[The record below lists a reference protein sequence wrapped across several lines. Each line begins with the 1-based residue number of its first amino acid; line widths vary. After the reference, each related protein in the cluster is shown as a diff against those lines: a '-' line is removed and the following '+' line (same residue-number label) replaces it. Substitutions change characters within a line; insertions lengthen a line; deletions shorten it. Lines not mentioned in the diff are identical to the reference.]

1 MKRIALVG
9 FGLLAGSIASA
20 LKQAKRPTVI
30 RAVSSPA
37 TLARAREL
45 ELADEFFEYAQV
57 EEWSRDCDLILLCG
71 PILHILKTIDALS
84 HVKWAKEAALSN
96 GVAGKD
102 CAAGSNGANSIDAK
116 LNGAACLVSDI
127 GSTKVEICRAGSK
140 LPAPFKFVGSH
151 PMAGSEKRTCE
162 YNDPAIFENAYWFVC
177 PPEGTAESVYAPL
190 LELVKFLGAS
200 AVVFPPEHHDRTM
213 AWVSHMPQMLSSTLA
228 ASIPD
233 RLLSH
238 NYQHYAGRAF
248 RDMTRIAA
256 SGWAMWHDI
265 AVTNRDETVR
275 ALTEVRDGVNA
286 TIEAMQKLD
295 VVKDGKP
302 AGGSFDATR
311 GSVAG
316 GKCADRSDSLE
327 EIFKA
332 GNEGRASLFAP
343 GRNAAAA
350 FFEITVPLKDKPG
363 ALLSVLQPLAEEGLN
378 IRDIEL
384 MKVREN
390 VAGTLLIAFKT
401 EDEAA
406 RAVKLLRYLGYEVK
420 ER

>member
-20 LKQAKRPTVI
+20 LKQAKSKTVI

-37 TLARAREL
+37 TLKRAREM
-45 ELADEFFEYAQV
+45 ELADEFFEYGQV

-71 PILHILKTIDALS
+71 PILHILKTIDALA
-84 HVKWAKEAALSN
+84 HVKWAVN
-96 GVAGKD
+96 GDSGKD
-102 CAAGSNGANSIDAK
+102 RDAG
-116 LNGAACLVSDI
+116 LNGACLVSDI
-127 GSTKVEICRAGSK
+127 GSTKVEICKAGSK

-162 YNDPAIFENAYWFVC
+162 FHDPAIFENAYWFVC
-177 PPEGTAESVYAPL
+177 PPEGTAENVYAPL

-228 ASIPD
+228 GNLPA
-233 RLLSH
+233 RLLDH

-275 ALTEVRDGVNA
+275 ALKEVRDGVTK
-286 TIEAMQKLD
+286 TIEAMDALD
-295 VVKDGKP
+295 VVHDGMP
-302 AGGSFDATR
+302 AGGSFDA
-311 GSVAG
+311 GE
-316 GKCADRSDSLE
+316 KCVDRSDALE
-327 EIFKA
+327 KIFKA

>member
-30 RAVSSPA
+30 RAVSSPT
-37 TLARAREL
+37 TLKRAREL
-45 ELADEFFEYAQV
+45 ELADEFFEYGQV

-84 HVKWAKEAALSN
+84 QVEWAKEAALSN
-96 GVAGKD
+96 GA
-102 CAAGSNGANSIDAK
+102 SNSASSGDV
-116 LNGAACLVSDI
+116 CLVSDI

-275 ALTEVRDGVNA
+275 ALSEVRDGVNA

-295 VVKDGKP
+295 VVKDGRP

-343 GRNAAAA
+343 GRNAASA

-363 ALLSVLQPLAEEGLN
+363 ALLSVMQPLAEEGLN

-401 EDEAA
+401 QDEAA
-406 RAVKLLRYLGYEVK
+406 RAVKLLGYLGYEVK

>member
-84 HVKWAKEAALSN
+84 HVSWVKELN
-96 GVAGKD
+96 GAAGKD
-102 CAAGSNGANSIDAK
+102 CAAK

-127 GSTKVEICRAGSK
+127 GSTKVEICKAGSK
-140 LPAPFKFVGSH
+140 LPSPFKFVGSH

-162 YNDPAIFENAYWFVC
+162 FNDPAIFENAYWFVC
-177 PPEGTAESVYAPL
+177 PPEGTAESVYTPL

-295 VVKDGKP
+295 VVKDGRP

>member
-37 TLARAREL
+37 TLARAREM

-84 HVKWAKEAALSN
+84 HVSWVNE
-96 GVAGKD
+96 
-102 CAAGSNGANSIDAK
+102 K
-116 LNGAACLVSDI
+116 LNGASSGDVCLVSDI

-295 VVKDGKP
+295 VVKDGRP

-343 GRNAAAA
+343 GRNAASA

-363 ALLSVLQPLAEEGLN
+363 ALLSVLHPLAEEGLN

>member
-30 RAVSSPA
+30 RAVSSPT
-37 TLARAREL
+37 TLKRAREL

-84 HVKWAKEAALSN
+84 QVKWAKEAALSN
-96 GVAGKD
+96 GA
-102 CAAGSNGANSIDAK
+102 S
-116 LNGAACLVSDI
+116 NGAACLVSDI

-233 RLLSH
+233 RLLEH

-275 ALTEVRDGVNA
+275 ALSEVRDGVNA

-295 VVKDGKP
+295 VVKDGRP

-343 GRNAAAA
+343 GRNAASA

-401 EDEAA
+401 QDEAA

>member
-1 MKRIALVG
+1 MMKRIALVG

-84 HVKWAKEAALSN
+84 HVKWANEKL
-96 GVAGKD
+96 
-102 CAAGSNGANSIDAK
+102 NGANSIDAK

-233 RLLSH
+233 RLLEH

-295 VVKDGKP
+295 VVKDGRP

-363 ALLSVLQPLAEEGLN
+363 ALLSVLHPLAEEGLN

>member
-45 ELADEFFEYAQV
+45 ELADEFFEYGDV
-57 EEWSRDCDLILLCG
+57 EQWSRDCDLILLCS
-71 PILHILKTIDALS
+71 PILHILKTIDALA
-84 HVKWAKEAALSN
+84 HVKWTAQYDAGLSN
-96 GVAGKD
+96 APT
-102 CAAGSNGANSIDAK
+102 
-116 LNGAACLVSDI
+116 CLVSDI
-127 GSTKVEICRAGSK
+127 GSTKVEICKAGVK
-140 LPAPFKFVGSH
+140 LPAPFRFVGSH

-162 YNDPAIFENAYWFVC
+162 HNDPAIFENAYWFVC
-177 PPEGTAESVYAPL
+177 PPEGTEESAYAEL
-190 LELVKFLGAS
+190 LQLVKFLGATP
-200 AVVFPPEHHDRTM
+200 VVFPPEHHDRTM

-228 ASIPD
+228 GNLPE
-233 RLLSH
+233 RLLKH

-256 SGWAMWHDI
+256 SGWGMWHDI

-275 ALTEVRDGVNA
+275 ALGEVRDGLEK
-286 TIEAMQKLD
+286 TIEAMNALD
-295 VVKDGKP
+295 VVADGKP
-302 AGGSFDATR
+302 ATD
-311 GSVAG
+311 
-316 GKCADRSDSLE
+316 DRSAGLE
-327 EIFKA
+327 TIFKA

-343 GRNAAAA
+343 GRNAGAA
-350 FFEITVPLKDKPG
+350 FSEITVQLKDKPG
-363 ALLSVLQPLAEEGLN
+363 ALLSVMQPLAEEGLN

-390 VAGTLLIAFKT
+390 VAGTLLLAFKT
-401 EDEAA
+401 PDEAA
-406 RAVKLLRYLGYEVK
+406 RAVKILRYLGYEVK

>member
-57 EEWSRDCDLILLCG
+57 EDWSRDCDLILLCG
-71 PILHILKTIDALS
+71 PILHILKTIDALA
-84 HVKWAKEAALSN
+84 HVSWVKEFASGA
-96 GVAGKD
+96 AGKD
-102 CAAGSNGANSIDAK
+102 CAAK
-116 LNGAACLVSDI
+116 LNGATCLVSDI
-127 GSTKVEICRAGSK
+127 GSTKVEICKAGVK
-140 LPAPFKFVGSH
+140 LPAPFRFVGSH

-162 YNDPAIFENAYWFVC
+162 FNDPAIFENAYWFVC
-177 PPEGTAESVYAPL
+177 PPEGTAENVYAPL
-190 LELVKFLGAS
+190 LDLVKFLGAS

-302 AGGSFDATR
+302 AGD
-311 GSVAG
+311 SVAG
-316 GKCADRSDSLE
+316 EKCADRSDALE
-327 EIFKA
+327 GIFKA
-332 GNEGRASLFAP
+332 GNAGRASLFAP

-350 FFEITVPLKDKPG
+350 FFEVTVPLKDKPG

>member
-20 LKQAKRPTVI
+20 LKQAKSKTVI

-37 TLARAREL
+37 TLKRAREM
-45 ELADEFFEYAQV
+45 ELADEFFEYGQV

-71 PILHILKTIDALS
+71 PILHILKTIDALA
-84 HVKWAKEAALSN
+84 HVKWAVN
-96 GVAGKD
+96 G
-102 CAAGSNGANSIDAK
+102 AAG
-116 LNGAACLVSDI
+116 LNGDAGLNGACLVSDI
-127 GSTKVEICRAGSK
+127 GSTKVEICKAGSK

-162 YNDPAIFENAYWFVC
+162 FHDPAIFENAYWFVC
-177 PPEGTAESVYAPL
+177 PPEGTAENVYAPL

-228 ASIPD
+228 GNLPA
-233 RLLSH
+233 RLLDH

-275 ALTEVRDGVNA
+275 ALKEVRDGVTK
-286 TIEAMQKLD
+286 TIEAMDALD
-295 VVKDGKP
+295 VVHDGMP
-302 AGGSFDATR
+302 AGGSFDT
-311 GSVAG
+311 GE
-316 GKCADRSDSLE
+316 KCADRSDALE
-327 EIFKA
+327 KIFKA

>member
-30 RAVSSPA
+30 RAVSSPT
-37 TLARAREL
+37 TLKRAREL
-45 ELADEFFEYAQV
+45 ELADEFFEYGQV

-84 HVKWAKEAALSN
+84 QVEWAKEAALSN
-96 GVAGKD
+96 GA
-102 CAAGSNGANSIDAK
+102 SNGASSGDV
-116 LNGAACLVSDI
+116 CLVSDI

-275 ALTEVRDGVNA
+275 ALSEVRDGVNA

-295 VVKDGKP
+295 VVKDGRP
-302 AGGSFDATR
+302 AGNDN
-311 GSVAG
+311 
-316 GKCADRSDSLE
+316 SDSLE
-327 EIFKA
+327 GIFKA

-343 GRNAAAA
+343 GRNAASA

-363 ALLSVLQPLAEEGLN
+363 ALLSVMQPLAEEGLN

-401 EDEAA
+401 QDEAA
-406 RAVKLLRYLGYEVK
+406 RAVKLLGYLGYEVK